1 MSKLTF
7 AVPSKGRLKDNCA
20 NTFSEAGLT
29 LRSAQGDRGYAGEIP
44 EAPGI
49 DLQFRSASEIA
60 GLVVDGGVH
69 LGVTG
74 ADLLYETAST
84 EEEPAFLLKPL
95 GFGHANL
102 VVAVPAAWLDVETM
116 VDLDDVAA
124 LHEARTGR
132 RLRVATKYP
141 RQTRAHFDACG
152 VGHYRIVESGGATE
166 GLPATG
172 GAEVIVDITTTG
184 ATLAGNGL
192 RILSDGIIRKSQA
205 WLCASLS
212 ADWSDEAL
220 NELTQLMRRLN
231 AREAARDHTV
241 IEFSPNTNDS
251 DLANLPAKVTAPGLA
266 ISARADAASVAL
278 RLDELGHGPVRLS
291 NPDFIFD
298 TDDEM
303 MRKFRAALGR

>member
-7 AVPSKGRLKDNCA
+7 AVPSKGRLKENCA
-20 NTFSEAGLT
+20 KTFSEAGLT
-29 LRSAQGDRGYAGEIP
+29 LRSAQGERGYAGEIP
-44 EAPGI
+44 EAPEI

-84 EEEPAFLLKPL
+84 QDEPAFLLKAL

-124 LHEARTGR
+124 LHEARTGK

-192 RILSDGIIRKSQA
+192 RILSDGVIRKSQA
-205 WLCASLS
+205 WLCASLT
-212 ADWSDEAL
+212 ADWSSEAMDELA
-220 NELTQLMRRLN
+220 QLMRRLN
-231 AREAARDHTV
+231 AREAARDHTLV
-241 IEFSPNTNDS
+241 EFNAADTPPKLS
-251 DLANLPAKVTAPGLA
+251 NLSARLTAPGLA
-266 ISARADAASVAL
+266 IASRQEASAVAL
-278 RLDELGHGPVRLS
+278 ALDEQGYGPVRLS

-298 TDDEM
+298 TNDET
-303 MRKFRAALGR
+303 MRKFRASLGH